1 MLDETPTAPEPSKP
15 EVLIV
20 EDNEAIC
27 VLLKNALEKRGFQVP
42 VFVDPTV
49 ALNYLDAAPR
59 HLQIAII
66 DQNLPKLTG
75 LRFAKELRARQPQVQ
90 LIITSGRQLSE
101 YRSELSQ
108 LPGVN
113 LLPKP
118 FNLAELNRVVTAAVQ
133 AYAEAPH

>member
-1 MLDETPTAPEPSKP
+1 MLDATSTVPESPKA

-27 VLLKNALEKRGFQVP
+27 QLLKNALERRGFRVP
-42 VFVDPTV
+42 VFGDPLA
-49 ALNYLDAAPR
+49 ALGYLDAAPR
-59 HLQIAII
+59 HVQIAII

-75 LRFAKELRARQPQVQ
+75 VKFAKELRARQPHAQ
-90 LIITSGRQLSE
+90 LIITSGRQVAE
-101 YRSELSQ
+101 YRTELAE

-118 FNLAELNRVVTAAVQ
+118 FNLAELNRVVTAAQQ
-133 AYAEAPH
+133 AYVEAGH